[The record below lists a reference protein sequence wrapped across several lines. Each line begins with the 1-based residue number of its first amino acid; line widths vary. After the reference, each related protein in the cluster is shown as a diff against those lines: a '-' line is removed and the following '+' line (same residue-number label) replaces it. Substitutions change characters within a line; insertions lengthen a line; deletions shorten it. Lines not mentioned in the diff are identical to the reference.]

1 MDIQLKNEYL
11 TNFKVKTVPL
21 FKQGFRSLYDTTL
34 KNTKNKKNLL
44 KEFQATLTNIPQ
56 WNSVIVDNEYDR
68 FVKGS
73 HCDWMGNLILAV
85 FKATTKELLIF
96 KNCDEDV
103 DVVVPSAKI
112 FIHSC
117 YIEIA
122 RVLWRKPQLMYHKYT
137 GTKASMNED
146 DLDQAI
152 KNSIDITLNKY
163 LPFEKIISKFVNSDS
178 DKSSQNNTP
187 LNTPRDS
194 EKSNEDI
201 LLNSNTE
208 DTHDTNDT
216 HDEDETQSLVEN
228 TIESPHTSLE
238 QEPNTINDIKY
249 IDIDKK
255 NNYVSQSRITHQPKK
270 ESDMEVHS
278 NVKQI
283 ELEGGDPD
291 CSSVDET
298 SDDDDEDNESRN
310 DGEIV
315 DVENHIDGVMDEDF
329 HQQILQTTIGNE
341 IEEEDPDN
349 YTDIDNKTN
358 LENTNDI
365 IETPFPQSIPMDP
378 PMEQPMNQP
387 MIQPMEQ
394 SMEQSM
400 DQPMIQPMDPLMEQP
415 MIQSMDQQPM
425 IQSMDPPMD
434 QPMIQPMDPPMEQ
447 PMIQSMD
454 PPMDQPMVQPMD
466 PPMVQQ
472 MVQPMDP
479 PMVQPMV
486 QQRELFTSPQ
496 ASPRETSYSTEPTS
510 TIKET
515 IQTQDSHWINDE
527 VNRSI
532 KEINLRTKEHKNK
545 EKIKKHLG
553 LDIDSSTLK
562 QNYKQIRNQLLLEN
576 SKRWG

>member
-201 LLNSNTE
+201 RLNSNTE
-208 DTHDTNDT
+208 DTNDTNDT
-216 HDEDETQSLVEN
+216 YDTNDTNDTNDTHDTPHDEDETQSLVEN

-238 QEPNTINDIKY
+238 QEPNTTNDIKY

-270 ESDMEVHS
+270 ESDTEVSHS
-278 NVKQI
+278 NVK
-283 ELEGGDPD
+283 
-291 CSSVDET
+291 
-298 SDDDDEDNESRN
+298 
-310 DGEIV
+310 
-315 DVENHIDGVMDEDF
+315 
-329 HQQILQTTIGNE
+329 
-341 IEEEDPDN
+341 
-349 YTDIDNKTN
+349 
-358 LENTNDI
+358 
-365 IETPFPQSIPMDP
+365 
-378 PMEQPMNQP
+378 
-387 MIQPMEQ
+387 
-394 SMEQSM
+394 
-400 DQPMIQPMDPLMEQP
+400 
-415 MIQSMDQQPM
+415 
-425 IQSMDPPMD
+425 
-434 QPMIQPMDPPMEQ
+434 
-447 PMIQSMD
+447 
-454 PPMDQPMVQPMD
+454 
-466 PPMVQQ
+466 
-472 MVQPMDP
+472 
-479 PMVQPMV
+479 
-486 QQRELFTSPQ
+486 
-496 ASPRETSYSTEPTS
+496 
-510 TIKET
+510 
-515 IQTQDSHWINDE
+515 
-527 VNRSI
+527 
-532 KEINLRTKEHKNK
+532 
-545 EKIKKHLG
+545 KI
-553 LDIDSSTLK
+553 
-562 QNYKQIRNQLLLEN
+562 
-576 SKRWG
+576 